1 VKLGSTVLFDRVAWW
16 AWLALLVAIPVT
28 SFPWVEATIGGE
40 TVSPLSLLPLLLLI
54 AWLARHLRRGGS
66 LPSAVQPLLLFAML
80 AAVSSAASLLLP
92 LGPYKG
98 QTVLTRSFHGMAT
111 LAVGLCFYLCATLL
125 PSGPDRLRSSL
136 RAIYAGGIL
145 TLLWSSIQATYVLR
159 HIRQIPLGLNEIHR
173 LFSVRDLFANR
184 VTGLAYE
191 PSWLGDQLVVLYL
204 PLWLASIATGY
215 SVTRRWGKLP
225 VVELGLATWGL
236 VILLLAESRISIAA
250 MLMTLGM
257 LGAWALWRLA
267 GRLVVRIST
276 ATQRSSPLTGILP
289 RMIVLGLGLVVFV
302 LLVEAVLGLS
312 ATTDWRIRRVFSLPE
327 EIATLRAEYPFELG
341 YAIADQTAFA
351 ERVVYWRA
359 GFSAFERYPVLGVG
373 LGNAGFVFED
383 GLPTFGYRLEEIRR
397 VLNPE
402 NLSFPNSKSLWI
414 RLLAETGFVG
424 TSAFLTWT
432 VLMLGAACAL
442 ARTTAVETRLAGVA
456 ALLALPAWIL
466 EGFSLDT
473 FALPQ
478 TWILLGLLTAAAW
491 KKRPSDTAGKPA
503 AVGLLSG
510 PPSGRQ
516 ALA

>member
-1 VKLGSTVLFDRVAWW
+1 VKLGAMARFDRLAWW

-54 AWLARHLRRGGS
+54 AWLARYLRRGGS
-66 LPSAVQPLLLFAML
+66 LPSALRPLLLFGVL
-80 AAVSSAASLLLP
+80 AAVSSAASLMLP

-111 LAVGLCFYLCATLL
+111 LGIGLCFYVCATLL
-125 PSGPDRLRSSL
+125 PSDPGRLRSSL
-136 RAIYAGGIL
+136 RAIYVGGIL

-159 HIRQIPLGLNEIHR
+159 HIRQIPWGLNEIHR

-215 SVTRRWGKLP
+215 SVVRKWGKLA
-225 VVELGLATWGL
+225 VVELGLATWGAT
-236 VILLLAESRISIAA
+236 ILLLAESRISTAGMVA
-250 MLMTLGM
+250 MLGM
-257 LGAWALWRLA
+257 LGAWVIWRLA
-267 GRLVVRIST
+267 GRLVDRTSAGTKRGPPVR
-276 ATQRSSPLTGILP
+276 GIFP
-289 RMIVLGLGLVVFV
+289 RVLALGLGLVVFV
-302 LLVEAVLGLS
+302 LLVMGVLSLS
-312 ATTDWRIRRVFSLPE
+312 ATTDWRIRRVFSLPGE
-327 EIATLRAEYPFELG
+327 VAALRAEYPFELG
-341 YAIADQTAFA
+341 YAIADRAAFA

-373 LGNAGFVFED
+373 VGNAGFVFED

-402 NLSFPNSKSLWI
+402 NLSFPNPKSLWI
-414 RLLAETGFVG
+414 RLLAETGIVG
-424 TSAFLTWT
+424 TSAFVTWT
-432 VLMLGAACAL
+432 VLMLGAAYAL
-442 ARTTAVETRLAGVA
+442 ARTSAVETRLVGVA

-478 TWILLGLLTAAAW
+478 TWILLGLLTATAW
-491 KKRPSDTAGKPA
+491 KKRQRGTAEEPA
-503 AVGLLSG
+503 AV
-510 PPSGRQ
+510 
-516 ALA
+516 

>member
-1 VKLGSTVLFDRVAWW
+1 MNLGAMARFDRLAWW

-54 AWLARHLRRGGS
+54 AWLVRYLRRGGS
-66 LPSAVQPLLLFAML
+66 LPLALRPLLLFGLL
-80 AAVSSAASLLLP
+80 AAVSSAASLMLP

-111 LAVGLCFYLCATLL
+111 LAIGLCFYACATLL
-125 PSGPDRLRSSL
+125 PSDPARLRSSL

-145 TLLWSSIQATYVLR
+145 TLLWSSIQAVYVLR
-159 HIRQIPLGLNEIHR
+159 PIRQVPWGLNEIHR

-191 PSWLGDQLVVLYL
+191 PSWLGDQMVVLYL

-215 SVTRRWGKLP
+215 SITLKWRKLP
-225 VVELGLATWGL
+225 ILELALAAWGAAIL
-236 VILLLAESRISIAA
+236 VLAESRISVA
-250 MLMTLGM
+250 GM
-257 LGAWALWRLA
+257 LLSFGLFGAWLLWRLA
-267 GRLVVRIST
+267 GRVVDRAPAAVLRRWPLRGIFPRVLALV
-276 ATQRSSPLTGILP
+276 
-289 RMIVLGLGLVVFV
+289 LGLVVFV
-302 LLVEAVLGLS
+302 LLAMGVLGLS
-312 ATTDWRIRRVFSLPE
+312 ATTDWRIRRVFSLPGE
-327 EIATLRAEYPFELG
+327 VAALRAEYPFELG
-341 YAIADQTAFA
+341 YAIADRAAFA

-373 LGNAGFVFED
+373 VGNAGFLFED

-402 NLSFPNSKSLWI
+402 NLSFPNPKSLWI
-414 RLLAETGFVG
+414 RLLAETGIVG

-432 VLMLGAACAL
+432 VLMSGTAYAL
-442 ARTTAVETRLAGVA
+442 ARTSAVETRLAGVA

-478 TWILLGLLTAAAW
+478 TWILLGLLTATAW
-491 KKRPSDTAGKPA
+491 KGRQSATAEEPA
-503 AVGLLSG
+503 AVRLPSG
-510 PPSGRQ
+510 PTAGRQ
-516 ALA
+516 SLA